1 MSKNK
6 DVNEV
11 KTVYEDLIGDYD
23 LAWAAIRRQ
32 MSRMDEASLKAEL
45 WEQVLEEE
53 IEELKK

>member
-45 WEQVLEEE
+45 
-53 IEELKK
+53 